1 MTPAS
6 ILPRLRALHREL
18 AAAQATRTGSRWLTG
33 TRWVAAGMFLGFGV
47 TKFASHAAELASFR
61 HYPLPAPGLLVYLVG
76 ALEIGGGLLLAAGLL
91 TRLAALALAADMI
104 GAVVVSGL
112 ARGEVISLTLAP
124 LLLVAMI
131 ILIRFGAGAWSLD
144 SWLAARLTRA
154 PTPAR

>member
-1 MTPAS
+1 MTDAS
-6 ILPRLRALHREL
+6 IMPRLRALHGEL
-18 AAAQATRTGSRWLTG
+18 AATWATRTGSRWLTG
-33 TRWVAAGMFLGFGV
+33 TRWAAAGVFLGFGV
-47 TKFASHAAELASFR
+47 TKFANHAAEVASFR
-61 HYPLPAPGLLVYLVG
+61 HYPLPAPGLFVYLVG
-76 ALEIGGGLLLAAGLL
+76 VLEIGGGLLLAAGLL

-144 SWLAARLTRA
+144 GWLAARDPLGERV
-154 PTPAR
+154 